1 MQSYPSLSGSAVG
14 TVIKDGW
21 RFTLSVSDNKA
32 LSRALCLRKF
42 GINTRLP
49 PHINI
54 HSWMQKSQSS
64 YKADIAASIVYYQ
77 PLTSSSWRLRII
89 ITTQEMQDAAWKYG
103 HNGQLVMDGTFG
115 VSSTKILLFVLLTVD
130 DTGRGLPIG
139 YLIFTP
145 LHGQRTHAGYD
156 TAVLRELLINWSSA
170 LGTRHGMQ
178 FAPKLAITDTC
189 VRERAAIKSVWP
201 DIQLRLCTFHVR
213 QAWNNHKKQCI
224 RSNGIADNGSS
235 SRALVGES
243 IMNLHKQVIGAA
255 DAETARQ
262 RVREVESYWASRLQS
277 QQDRPVLAGLKKHCD
292 YFVKF
297 WLGSGSNAF
306 SEQGLRDASIS
317 TGIPVNKILT
327 TTNHAEGFNNGLKNI
342 RLRPLQ
348 QRGRALRLDMLIIHP
363 NRKRVEATCFSSATS
378 LADFLTGDGERSPQ
392 QPSPVRPSLPSS
404 SDPQAAVTAY
414 VVCMWLLLPAPESG
428 SRAAAASCSC
438 DDWKKRGGACKHI
451 RALLLSLP
459 SYAQQ
464 WRLPSSEKDAIFLS
478 LDVAQPQS
486 PDPQAGGQTGA
497 QIQLSDSITTDIL
510 ALVDW
515 GDVDDLVDE
524 EGNDE
529 ERGVSDNSSSSIIGD
544 DDEEVGEL
552 DGINEVAMLR
562 LERSLDSDDGVK
574 ETPIPSSRVDEG
586 LQFQAQSRLRH
597 DTDRA
602 IGMLCDVLKQ
612 SASLSLDFRDW
623 AKPDLHHVLASIEEI
638 MKLDT
643 PSRPLGAGI
652 QAARSAPLLMPL
664 PREEK
669 HRRRHPSTSAM

>member
-103 HNGQLVMDGTFG
+103 HNGQLVIDGTFG

-156 TAVLRELLINWSSA
+156 TAVLRELPINWSSA

-201 DIQLRLCTFHVR
+201 DVQLRLCTFHVR

-277 QQDRPVLAGLKKHCD
+277 QQDRSVLAGLKKHCD

-306 SEQGLRDASIS
+306 FESFSEQGLRDASIS
-317 TGIPVNKILT
+317 TGIPVNKFLT

-348 QRGRALRLDMLIIHP
+348 QRGRALRLDMLIIH
-363 NRKRVEATCFSSATS
+363 
-378 LADFLTGDGERSPQ
+378 
-392 QPSPVRPSLPSS
+392 
-404 SDPQAAVTAY
+404 
-414 VVCMWLLLPAPESG
+414 
-428 SRAAAASCSC
+428 
-438 DDWKKRGGACKHI
+438 
-451 RALLLSLP
+451 
-459 SYAQQ
+459 
-464 WRLPSSEKDAIFLS
+464 
-478 LDVAQPQS
+478 
-486 PDPQAGGQTGA
+486 
-497 QIQLSDSITTDIL
+497 
-510 ALVDW
+510 
-515 GDVDDLVDE
+515 
-524 EGNDE
+524 
-529 ERGVSDNSSSSIIGD
+529 
-544 DDEEVGEL
+544 
-552 DGINEVAMLR
+552 
-562 LERSLDSDDGVK
+562 
-574 ETPIPSSRVDEG
+574 
-586 LQFQAQSRLRH
+586 
-597 DTDRA
+597 
-602 IGMLCDVLKQ
+602 
-612 SASLSLDFRDW
+612 
-623 AKPDLHHVLASIEEI
+623 
-638 MKLDT
+638 
-643 PSRPLGAGI
+643 
-652 QAARSAPLLMPL
+652 
-664 PREEK
+664 
-669 HRRRHPSTSAM
+669 

>member
-130 DTGRGLPIG
+130 VTGRGLPIG

-243 IMNLHKQVIGAA
+243 IMNLHK
-255 DAETARQ
+255 
-262 RVREVESYWASRLQS
+262 
-277 QQDRPVLAGLKKHCD
+277 H
-292 YFVKF
+292 
-297 WLGSGSNAF
+297 
-306 SEQGLRDASIS
+306 
-317 TGIPVNKILT
+317 
-327 TTNHAEGFNNGLKNI
+327 
-342 RLRPLQ
+342 
-348 QRGRALRLDMLIIHP
+348 
-363 NRKRVEATCFSSATS
+363 
-378 LADFLTGDGERSPQ
+378 
-392 QPSPVRPSLPSS
+392 
-404 SDPQAAVTAY
+404 
-414 VVCMWLLLPAPESG
+414 
-428 SRAAAASCSC
+428 
-438 DDWKKRGGACKHI
+438 
-451 RALLLSLP
+451 
-459 SYAQQ
+459 
-464 WRLPSSEKDAIFLS
+464 SEKDAIFLS

-497 QIQLSDSITTDIL
+497 QIQLSDSIPTDIL

-515 GDVDDLVDE
+515 GDVADLVDE

-669 HRRRHPSTSAM
+669 HRRRHPSTSAL